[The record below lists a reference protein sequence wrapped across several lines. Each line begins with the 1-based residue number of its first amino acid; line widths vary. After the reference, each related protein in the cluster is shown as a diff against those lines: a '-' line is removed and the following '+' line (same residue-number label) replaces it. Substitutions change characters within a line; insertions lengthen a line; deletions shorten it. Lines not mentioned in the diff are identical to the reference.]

1 MEIFIQVALVDHKSE
16 TLSVFKRKVEVLSEI
31 MEWYRII
38 GDFDFLLKVRVEDMP
53 GYRHFLGTGLLAIEQ
68 VLSARTYVVIPES
81 KPIKLNLEGICE
93 GLPRALFYPEFSAPA
108 CDVESLE

>member
-1 MEIFIQVALVDHKSE
+1 MDIFIQVALVDHKSE
-16 TLSVFKRKVEVLSEI
+16 TLGVFKRKVEVLSEI
-31 MEWYRII
+31 VECYRII

-81 KPIKLNLEGICE
+81 KPIRRKLDSICE
-93 GLPRALFYPEFSAPA
+93 GLPRALFYPGVSVPA